1 MAANDSGVDTSNDS
15 NDNSTAFPTYP
26 IIAFSHPLVVTYT
39 TKNELLF
46 GTAGSSSSS
55 NTGNGN
61 NNAGAATAAD
71 DTEMSTD
78 ASAATAIDV
87 AGPSSGHITG
97 VAQIPMLHTIATSFS
112 TPLVPPGP
120 GPSSS
125 SLSPPSLNSP
135 PRSQQNRTSH
145 YRQQLSLSAGSSNI
159 STYLSSSHPNG
170 SSSSSCSGGGS
181 SSSGGG
187 GPLAHHHSY
196 KMKTK
201 INTHQRNTLPYIRS
215 QSNERKLRLAASL
228 SNVEVL
234 IRLLESGVDPN
245 SSDDYQRSALHLAA
259 SRGYTDVVTQL
270 LKHGAN
276 PNLKD
281 SLGNTPLHL
290 AVCSASS
297 FNFNM
302 VVRILLK
309 HGASVHALDQMGKN
323 PLDLAKSKL
332 SLMRSRR
339 EQEVAPESRRMMLDM
354 SLLTSFLL
362 WTYMK
367 EEQSQEDINSLE
379 MRLSS
384 LSTKEVE
391 DEADMLLAK
400 VEQLT
405 LKN

>member
-1 MAANDSGVDTSNDS
+1 MT
-15 NDNSTAFPTYP
+15 
-26 IIAFSHPLVVTYT
+26 H
-39 TKNELLF
+39 
-46 GTAGSSSSS
+46 
-55 NTGNGN
+55 
-61 NNAGAATAAD
+61 
-71 DTEMSTD
+71 
-78 ASAATAIDV
+78 
-87 AGPSSGHITG
+87 
-97 VAQIPMLHTIATSFS
+97 Q
-112 TPLVPPGP
+112 
-120 GPSSS
+120 
-125 SLSPPSLNSP
+125 
-135 PRSQQNRTSH
+135 
-145 YRQQLSLSAGSSNI
+145 
-159 STYLSSSHPNG
+159 
-170 SSSSSCSGGGS
+170 
-181 SSSGGG
+181 
-187 GPLAHHHSY
+187 SY
-196 KMKTK
+196 
-201 INTHQRNTLPYIRS
+201 QRNTLPYIRS

-276 PNLKD
+276 PNVKD

-367 EEQSQEDINSLE
+367 EEQSQDDINSLE
-379 MRLSS
+379 LRLSS